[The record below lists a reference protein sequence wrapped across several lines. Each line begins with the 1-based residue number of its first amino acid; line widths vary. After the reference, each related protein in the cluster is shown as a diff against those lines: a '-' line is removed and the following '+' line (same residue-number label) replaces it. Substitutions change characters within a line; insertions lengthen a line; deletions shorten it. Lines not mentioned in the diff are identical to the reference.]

1 MDKLMAMVE
10 ATTSFEVTN
19 LEQIDQK
26 LMQKFLSKNSVW
38 DFYEMG
44 RQEYLNKS
52 NDEKSVLIIKYYNEM
67 VKGKIYILSL
77 FLFSISF
84 SISSK
89 FDSIL
94 SAIVSLIMFLSD
106 GLISSG
112 KTVCSESVCLESL
125 SEEPIRSFSK
135 HPLDS
140 LCVDLSSLYSSEP
153 LYELNKDRFLIP
165 FAYTSLIYSFLIF
178 SIDIFFLLKLR
189 SCFKFINN
197 VCKSFPKSLC
207 YW

>member
-1 MDKLMAMVE
+1 MNKLMAMVE

-52 NDEKSVLIIKYYNEM
+52 NDEKYGLIIKYCNEI
-67 VKGKIYILSL
+67 VKSKIYILPL
-77 FLFSISF
+77 PLFSILF

-94 SAIVSLIMFLSD
+94 SANVSLIMFLSD
-106 GLISSG
+106 DLISSG
-112 KTVCSESVCLESL
+112 KTVCSESVFSESL
-125 SEEPIRSFSK
+125 SQEPISAASQY
-135 HPLDS
+135 PLDWLS
-140 LCVDLSSLYSSEP
+140 VDSSSVYLSDS

-165 FAYTSLIYSFLIF
+165 FVLTYLKYLFLIF
-178 SIDIFFLLKLR
+178 SKNTFF
-189 SCFKFINN
+189 F
-197 VCKSFPKSLC
+197 
-207 YW
+207 